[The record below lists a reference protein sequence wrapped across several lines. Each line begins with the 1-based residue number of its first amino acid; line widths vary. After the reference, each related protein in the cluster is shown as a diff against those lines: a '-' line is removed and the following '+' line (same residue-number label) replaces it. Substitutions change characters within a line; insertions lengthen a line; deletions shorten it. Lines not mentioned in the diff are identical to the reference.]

1 MKLRWSPT
9 SPYTRKVTVT
19 AHETGLH
26 DRIERIPTNVW
37 DPATDIGETNPLGR
51 IPTLITDGGE
61 VLFDSPVVC
70 EYLDSLHDGAK
81 LVPPSGGARWQALK
95 LQALGDGIVDAAVAC
110 FLERKRADGERSDA
124 WIDRQKTAIGRA
136 VAYLEDEIAGLSGA
150 VTIGHI
156 AVGCALGY
164 VDFRIT
170 DLDWRR
176 DHPALTAWY
185 DRFAARASMVET
197 VPRDPT

>member
-37 DPATDIGETNPLGR
+37 DPATDIGETNPLGK
-51 IPTLITDGGE
+51 IPTLITEGGE

-70 EYLDSLHDGAK
+70 EYLDSLHDGVK
-81 LVPPSGGARWQALK
+81 LFPPTGGARWRALK
-95 LQALGDGIVDAAVAC
+95 LQAVGDGITDAAVAV

-124 WIDRQKTAIGRA
+124 WIDRQKTVIGRSTEF
-136 VAYLEDEIAGLSGA
+136 LEDEVATLGGA
-150 VTIGHI
+150 ATIGHI

-164 VDFRIT
+164 VDFRIA
-170 DLDWRR
+170 DLDWRQGR
-176 DHPALTAWY
+176 PGLARWYAEFAL
-185 DRFAARASMVET
+185 RPSMAQT